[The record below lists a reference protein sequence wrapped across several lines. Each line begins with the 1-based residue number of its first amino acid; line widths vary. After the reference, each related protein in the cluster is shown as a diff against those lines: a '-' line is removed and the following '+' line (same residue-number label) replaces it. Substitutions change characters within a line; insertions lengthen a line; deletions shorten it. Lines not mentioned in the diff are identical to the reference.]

1 MKYVVLAVLLL
12 LVGVALTQIEFDNR
26 TYVPIVR
33 MRTDNGLFLTLV
45 QDRTSRRKACREANE
60 RFVGPLGEACRG
72 CTVESTDCAVQPEGI
87 DRALANGEQLPLYT
101 ISAEGMRMA
110 LLGPPGSVQ
119 ATCEMMVAQ
128 MVVRGLK
135 SAACVFP
142 QLAERQKS

>member
-1 MKYVVLAVLLL
+1 MKYVVLALLL
-12 LVGVALTQIEFDNR
+12 FLLGVAITLIEFDHR

-33 MRTDNGLFLTLV
+33 LRTDNGLFLTLV
-45 QDRTSRRKACREANE
+45 QDRTSRRQACKEAIE
-60 RFVGPLGEACRG
+60 RFVAPLGETCRG
-72 CTVESTDCAVQPEGI
+72 CTVESTDCATNLEGV
-87 DRALANGEQLPLYT
+87 DRALARGEQLPLYT

-119 ATCEMMVAQ
+119 ATCELMVAQ
-128 MVVRGLK
+128 MVVRGVK